1 MAEPRKITIKLRP
14 VGAKP
19 AAKPAGA
26 PAAEAT
32 PAAPAPEPPKAEP
45 TPVAPVAEAPVPEA
59 APAPAAPVATAAPT
73 PVPVAEAPKA
83 PEPAAAPEPTPAPKA
98 EAPAPAPAPVA
109 EAGSEAAQQAKRQT
123 SRIELPPE
131 ITQQPMNAA
140 PAEEKTIKLKPVS
153 ASATPAKDETQ
164 AAKSKTARIALDS
177 VLGGIQSNTPLA
189 NTTQKTIK
197 LKRATPPGGAA
208 KPKASAPMT
217 PVSGGE
223 GGEEKTIKLKRP
235 GTITLKKAP
244 GPGAPATTPKPA
256 DEPELEQ
263 LESLDD
269 AELTPLADLPP
280 LPEAKESTGSKVFTI
295 IAIVAACVAL
305 ILTALTCLKLQQQA
319 ASPNGEEAT
328 GNTLHS
334 LPFKAL

>member
-1 MAEPRKITIKLRP
+1 MN
-14 VGAKP
+14 
-19 AAKPAGA
+19 
-26 PAAEAT
+26 
-32 PAAPAPEPPKAEP
+32 AAP
-45 TPVAPVAEAPVPEA
+45 
-59 APAPAAPVATAAPT
+59 
-73 PVPVAEAPKA
+73 
-83 PEPAAAPEPTPAPKA
+83 
-98 EAPAPAPAPVA
+98 
-109 EAGSEAAQQAKRQT
+109 
-123 SRIELPPE
+123 
-131 ITQQPMNAA
+131 A

-153 ASATPAKDETQ
+153 ATATPAKDETQ

-244 GPGAPATTPKPA
+244 GPGAPAPAPKPA

-263 LESLDD
+263 LENLDD
-269 AELTPLADLPP
+269 ADLTPLADLPP